1 PKFTPSTSQGRPS
14 ACQVPPTESQVLPL
28 RAPRLELGV
37 RRFPLGI
44 SRVALGDPRPP
55 PRNAEARGRNAEPNP
70 RHFTLG
76 GEKSQIDTGDLHAPM
91 VQTLSFMPVSRF
103 RGLWLKIALP
113 VLGFTMLGSLVLL
126 YWLHTA
132 AERES

>member
-1 PKFTPSTSQGRPS
+1 
-14 ACQVPPTESQVLPL
+14 
-28 RAPRLELGV
+28 
-37 RRFPLGI
+37 
-44 SRVALGDPRPP
+44 
-55 PRNAEARGRNAEPNP
+55 PNP

-132 AERES
+132 AERESAHLFATLARTNAEFLRSSRLPGSERVAEHLGS